1 MPGTIRLKQSGSKSF
16 CIRIWHYSITIDH
29 QCGEGAM
36 TSHPLDALIEA
47 KDGGATRGL
56 ASICS
61 AHPVVLEATLRRAV
75 AHDDLALIE
84 ATCNQVN
91 QDGGYT
97 GMRPADFHAQVV
109 ERARA
114 VGLEPDRLLLGGDHL
129 GPNPWRAESAAD
141 AMGKAERLVEEFA
154 TAGYRKLHLDASMH
168 CADDDSSRPLR
179 PEEIAER
186 TARLAAAAETAAT
199 AASPPGPSGPERI
212 RYVIGTE
219 VPVPGGA
226 AADDDELH
234 VTTAADVAETLA
246 VTRAAF
252 VAHGAEAAWERVRL
266 VVAQPGVEFSDAGV
280 HKFVPE
286 EAVHL
291 AEFIE
296 REPALAFEA
305 HSTDY
310 QTVTALRSL
319 VQSRFVVLK
328 VGPALTNAY
337 REGVFALSYI
347 EDAMFES
354 ARASG
359 VREVLDA
366 AMRDNP
372 IYWSD
377 FYAGD
382 AAAQHRARQFSR
394 SDRSRYYWP
403 VPSVASAVATM
414 SANLRVAR
422 IPDELLAQFMP
433 VQFRRVRDEG
443 LRNDPDTLLRSKVD
457 EVLNDYFEACRSDR
471 DSGAVRDG
479 REVYDMEV

>member
-1 MPGTIRLKQSGSKSF
+1 M
-16 CIRIWHYSITIDH
+16 
-29 QCGEGAM
+29 M
-36 TSHPLDALIEA
+36 TSHPLDAIVEA
-47 KDGGATRGL
+47 KDRAQAWGV

-61 AHPVVLEATLRRAV
+61 AHPGVLGATLRHAV
-75 AHDDLALIE
+75 AHGTLALIE

-91 QDGGYT
+91 QEGGYT
-97 GMRPADFHAQVV
+97 GIRPAEFHAQVT
-109 ERARA
+109 EMARVA
-114 VGLEPDRLLLGGDHL
+114 GLEPDRLLLGGDHL
-129 GPNPWRAESAAD
+129 GPNPWRGESAAD
-141 AMGKAERLVEEFA
+141 AMGKAEVLVAQFA
-154 TAGYRKLHLDASMH
+154 SAGYRKLHLDASMR

-199 AASPPGPSGPERI
+199 AASPPGPERI

-310 QTVTALRSL
+310 QTGTALRSL

-354 ARASG
+354 ARTSG

-422 IPDELLAQFMP
+422 IPDELLAQFLP
-433 VQFRRVRDEG
+433 VQFRRVQDEG

-471 DSGAVRDG
+471 D
-479 REVYDMEV
+479 